1 MIFSLICLFRIFQS
15 LRSFC
20 SRRRKTRFARRG
32 AFLSAFGRRASN
44 VERRTSNV
52 ERRTSNVERRTP
64 SVERRA
70 SNAERR
76 TPNAERRAS
85 NAERRTPSVE
95 RRTSNAE
102 RRTPNVKSSRSIGRF
117 RRRSPQPRFADVPF
131 LVRKRAAFRRDG
143 GRVVWRR
150 RRIAEKKFPRR
161 FYSFSIFFRSSQVGK
176 RVNRRFFARKAKIL
190 KKLFFRPL
198 K

>member
-44 VERRTSNV
+44 VERRTSN
-52 ERRTSNVERRTP
+52 
-64 SVERRA
+64 A
-70 SNAERR
+70 G
-76 TPNAERRAS
+76 RRAS